1 MDGQIVYNSVTC
13 LECNETIVSY
23 HRHDYKICECPNGAM
38 VDGGTAYLRYGAKD
52 MSKIKLFAVYADDDY
67 ELVRKYATR
76 GSRGVDGKKPLTW
89 IPLCDMDDDHLEA
102 CLDYGGPDWHM
113 ELIRKEIAYRKF
125 KEDQKENII
134 ELMNMDSY
142 SEQNIPESGIKRS
155 DELKGCACYGSNAL
169 HPCFCNE
176 ENGKIHAD

>member
-1 MDGQIVYNSVTC
+1 
-13 LECNETIVSY
+13 
-23 HRHDYKICECPNGAM
+23 M

>member
-1 MDGQIVYNSVTC
+1 
-13 LECNETIVSY
+13 
-23 HRHDYKICECPNGAM
+23 M

-76 GSRGVDGKKPLTW
+76 GSRGKDGKRPLTW

-113 ELIRKEIAYRKF
+113 ELIRKEIEYRKT
-125 KEDQKENII
+125 
-134 ELMNMDSY
+134 L
-142 SEQNIPESGIKRS
+142 QNVPKSGKKRA
-155 DELKGCACYGSNAL
+155 DKLKGCACYGSNAM
-169 HPCFCNE
+169 HECNC
-176 ENGKIHAD
+176 K

>member
-1 MDGQIVYNSVTC
+1 
-13 LECNETIVSY
+13 
-23 HRHDYKICECPNGAM
+23 M

-76 GSRGVDGKKPLTW
+76 GSRGKDGKRPLTF

-113 ELIRKEIAYRKF
+113 ELIRKEIEYRKF
-125 KEDQKENII
+125 KENQKENII

-142 SEQNIPESGIKRS
+142 EP
-155 DELKGCACYGSNAL
+155 KGCACYGSNAI
-169 HPCFCNE
+169 HECNC
-176 ENGKIHAD
+176 K